1 MKILANDGISS
12 KSKLELEKEGFI
24 VITEKVNQDDLIEVI
39 NKENYEG
46 ILVRSATKIRQD
58 IIDNCSG
65 IKFIG
70 RGGVGMD
77 NIDVNYARE
86 KGIFV
91 FNTPASSSQSVAELV
106 IGLMFGTS
114 RFIGSSSRNIESG
127 DFNKLKKE
135 YGSGIELRG
144 KTLGIIGFGRIGQT
158 LASYAIGI
166 GMDVVA
172 IDIEEK
178 TVGVS
183 ISSEKHKLTT
193 YVDVKTDINE
203 ILPIC
208 DYISVHVPKQEG
220 NKPVIGKSE
229 FELMKDGVILIN
241 TSRGGVIDE
250 EELIKNL
257 DSGKVFSAGLD
268 VFENEPNPNKELLSH
283 PKIISTPHIGA
294 ATNEAQGRIG
304 DEIVKIIIDNFKQMI
319 II

>member
-1 MKILANDGISS
+1 
-12 KSKLELEKEGFI
+12 
-24 VITEKVNQDDLIEVI
+24 
-39 NKENYEG
+39 
-46 ILVRSATKIRQD
+46 
-58 IIDNCSG
+58 
-65 IKFIG
+65 
-70 RGGVGMD
+70 MD

-106 IGLMFGTS
+106 IGLMFSTS
-114 RFIGSSSRNIESG
+114 RFIGSSSRHIGSG
-127 DFNKLKKE
+127 DFNQLKKE

-172 IDIEEK
+172 IDVEEK

-183 ISSEKHKLTT
+183 ISSDKHKLTT
-193 YVDVKTDINE
+193 YIDVKTDINE

-208 DYISVHVPKQEG
+208 NYISVHVPKQEG

-257 DSGKVFSAGLD
+257 DSGKVFSVGLD

-304 DEIVKIIIDNFKQMI
+304 DEIVKIIIDNFK
-319 II
+319 

>member
-24 VITEKVNQDDLIEVI
+24 VITEKVNQEDLIEVI

-58 IIDNCSG
+58 IIDNCPG

-257 DSGKVFSAGLD
+257 DNGKVFSAGLD

-304 DEIVKIIIDNFKQMI
+304 DEIVKIIIDNFK
-319 II
+319 

>member
-12 KSKLELEKEGFI
+12 ESKLELEKEGFI
-24 VITEKVNQDDLIEVI
+24 VITEKVNQEDLIEVI

-58 IIDNCSG
+58 IIDNCPG

-106 IGLMFGTS
+106 IGLMFSTS

-183 ISSEKHKLTT
+183 ISSDKHKLTT
-193 YVDVKTDINE
+193 YIDVKTDIND

-220 NKPVIGKSE
+220 NKPVIGESE

-304 DEIVKIIIDNFKQMI
+304 DEIVKIIIDNFK
-319 II
+319 

>member
-24 VITEKVNQDDLIEVI
+24 VITEKVNQEDLIEVI

-58 IIDNCSG
+58 IIDNCPG

-135 YGSGIELRG
+135 YGSGVELRG

-158 LASYAIGI
+158 LATYAIGI
-166 GMDVVA
+166 GMNVVA
-172 IDIEEK
+172 VDIEEK

-183 ISSEKHKLTT
+183 LGNGELKLSK
-193 YVDVKTDINE
+193 YIDVKTNIND

-208 DYISVHVPKQEG
+208 DYISLHVPKQSNG
-220 NKPVIGKSE
+220 NSVIGRNE
-229 FELMKDGVILIN
+229 FELMKDGVRIIN
-241 TSRGGVIDE
+241 TSRGGVVNE
-250 EELIKNL
+250 LELIEYLNN
-257 DSGKVFSAGLD
+257 GKVAAAALD
-268 VFENEPNPNKELLSH
+268 VFENEPTPMRELLSH
-283 PKIISTPHIGA
+283 SNILCTPHIGA
-294 ATNEAQGRIG
+294 ATNEAQDRIG
-304 DEIVKIIIDNFKQMI
+304 QEIVDIIVKNFSLVS
-319 II
+319 

>member
-58 IIDNCSG
+58 IIDGCPG

-319 II
+319 IL

>member
-58 IIDNCSG
+58 IIDGCPG

-106 IGLMFGTS
+106 IGLMFSTS
-114 RFIGSSSRNIESG
+114 RFIGSSTRNIGSG

-158 LASYAIGI
+158 LASYAIGV

-183 ISSEKHKLTT
+183 ISSDKHKLTT
-193 YVDVKTDINE
+193 YIDVKTDIND

-304 DEIVKIIIDNFKQMI
+304 DEIVKIIIDNFK
-319 II
+319 

>member
-24 VITEKVNQDDLIEVI
+24 VITEKVNQEDLIEVI

-58 IIDNCSG
+58 IIDNCPG

-106 IGLMFGTS
+106 IGLMFSTS
-114 RFIGSSSRNIESG
+114 RFIGSSSRNIGSG

-183 ISSEKHKLTT
+183 ISSDKHKLTT
-193 YVDVKTDINE
+193 YIDVKTDIND

-304 DEIVKIIIDNFKQMI
+304 DEIVKIIIDNFK
-319 II
+319 

>member
-12 KSKLELEKEGFI
+12 ESKLELEKEGFI
-24 VITEKVNQDDLIEVI
+24 VITEKVNQEDLIEVI

-58 IIDNCSG
+58 IIDNCPG

-86 KGIFV
+86 QGIFV

-106 IGLMFGTS
+106 IGLMFSTS

-158 LASYAIGI
+158 LASSQLVLEWTLLQLILKKKRWEYLYQ
-166 GMDVVA
+166 V
-172 IDIEEK
+172 
-178 TVGVS
+178 
-183 ISSEKHKLTT
+183 
-193 YVDVKTDINE
+193 IN
-203 ILPIC
+203 
-208 DYISVHVPKQEG
+208 
-220 NKPVIGKSE
+220 
-229 FELMKDGVILIN
+229 IN
-241 TSRGGVIDE
+241 
-250 EELIKNL
+250 
-257 DSGKVFSAGLD
+257 
-268 VFENEPNPNKELLSH
+268 
-283 PKIISTPHIGA
+283 
-294 ATNEAQGRIG
+294 
-304 DEIVKIIIDNFKQMI
+304 
-319 II
+319 

>member
-24 VITEKVNQDDLIEVI
+24 VITEKVNQEDLIDVI

-58 IIDNCSG
+58 IIDNCPG

-178 TVGVS
+178 TVGLS
-183 ISSEKHKLTT
+183 ISSDKHKLTT
-193 YVDVKTDINE
+193 YIDVKTDINE

-229 FELMKDGVILIN
+229 FELMKEGVILIN

-304 DEIVKIIIDNFKQMI
+304 DEIVKIIIDNFK
-319 II
+319 

>member
-24 VITEKVNQDDLIEVI
+24 VITEKVNQEDLIEVI

-58 IIDNCSG
+58 IIDGCPG

-178 TVGVS
+178 TVGLS
-183 ISSEKHKLTT
+183 ISSDKHKLTT
-193 YVDVKTDINE
+193 YIDVKTDINE

-304 DEIVKIIIDNFKQMI
+304 DEIVKIIIDNFK
-319 II
+319 

>member
-58 IIDNCSG
+58 IIDGCPG

-241 TSRGGVIDE
+241 TSRGGVIEE

-319 II
+319 IL

>member
-12 KSKLELEKEGFI
+12 ESKLELEKEGFI
-24 VITEKVNQDDLIEVI
+24 VITEKVNQEDLIEVI

-58 IIDNCSG
+58 IIDNCPG

-106 IGLMFGTS
+106 IGLMFSTS
-114 RFIGSSSRNIESG
+114 RFIGSSSRNIGSG

-158 LASYAIGI
+158 LASYAIGV

-203 ILPIC
+203 ILPIS

-268 VFENEPNPNKELLSH
+268 VFENEPNPNKDLLSH

-304 DEIVKIIIDNFKQMI
+304 DEIVKIIIDNFK
-319 II
+319 

>member
-1 MKILANDGISS
+1 
-12 KSKLELEKEGFI
+12 
-24 VITEKVNQDDLIEVI
+24 
-39 NKENYEG
+39 
-46 ILVRSATKIRQD
+46 
-58 IIDNCSG
+58 
-65 IKFIG
+65 
-70 RGGVGMD
+70 
-77 NIDVNYARE
+77 
-86 KGIFV
+86 
-91 FNTPASSSQSVAELV
+91 
-106 IGLMFGTS
+106 
-114 RFIGSSSRNIESG
+114 
-127 DFNKLKKE
+127 
-135 YGSGIELRG
+135 
-144 KTLGIIGFGRIGQT
+144 
-158 LASYAIGI
+158 
-166 GMDVVA
+166 MDVVA

-304 DEIVKIIIDNFKQMI
+304 DEIVKIIIDNFK
-319 II
+319 

>member
-1 MKILANDGISS
+1 
-12 KSKLELEKEGFI
+12 
-24 VITEKVNQDDLIEVI
+24 
-39 NKENYEG
+39 
-46 ILVRSATKIRQD
+46 
-58 IIDNCSG
+58 
-65 IKFIG
+65 
-70 RGGVGMD
+70 MD

-178 TVGVS
+178 TVGLS
-183 ISSEKHKLTT
+183 ISSDKHKLTT
-193 YVDVKTDINE
+193 YIDVKTDINE

-304 DEIVKIIIDNFKQMI
+304 DEIVKIIIDNFK
-319 II
+319 

>member
-12 KSKLELEKEGFI
+12 KSKLELENEGFI
-24 VITEKVNQDDLIEVI
+24 VITEKVNQEDLIDVI

-58 IIDNCSG
+58 IIDGCPG

-229 FELMKDGVILIN
+229 FELMNDGVILIN

-304 DEIVKIIIDNFKQMI
+304 DEIVKIIIDNFK
-319 II
+319 

>member
-24 VITEKVNQDDLIEVI
+24 VITEKVNQEDLIEVI

-58 IIDNCSG
+58 IIDGCPG

-178 TVGVS
+178 TVGLS
-183 ISSEKHKLTT
+183 ISSDKHKLTT
-193 YVDVKTDINE
+193 YIDVKTDINE

-268 VFENEPNPNKELLSH
+268 VFENEPTPEIKILMHPSKISNKKKNLRNLWKNYK
-283 PKIISTPHIGA
+283 KI
-294 ATNEAQGRIG
+294 N
-304 DEIVKIIIDNFKQMI
+304 
-319 II
+319 

>member
-24 VITEKVNQDDLIEVI
+24 VITEKVNQEDLIEVI

-58 IIDNCSG
+58 IIDNCPG

-106 IGLMFGTS
+106 IGLMFSTS

-183 ISSEKHKLTT
+183 ISSDKHKLTT
-193 YVDVKTDINE
+193 YIDVKTDIND

-268 VFENEPNPNKELLSH
+268 VFENEPNPNKDLLSH

-304 DEIVKIIIDNFKQMI
+304 DEIVKIIIDNFK
-319 II
+319 